1 MMSVD
6 WLKGF
11 ELDLWWNKLI
21 AVGVA
26 IVVAA
31 LAAKERGLIFVGLG
45 LIAIGFGELLNH
57 RRHESITPPSAW
69 QPQFLITGHLRMP
82 HPLGLAIDGVG
93 VILMLVGLYRLLTA

>member
-1 MMSVD
+1 ME

-45 LIAIGFGELLNH
+45 MIAIGLGETFNH
-57 RRHESITPPSAW
+57 TKGHQLTERSIW
-69 QPQFLITGHLRMP
+69 QPQFLITGYLRTP
-82 HPLGLAIDGVG
+82 RLIGFALDIVG
-93 VILMLVGLYRLLTA
+93 GALLLFGLYRLLAS